1 MTRQQ
6 NLWHHMTWP
15 GREEVMVEPTTGF
28 QVIMVI
34 TVVRIM
40 HVDINYS
47 DDMPSH
53 TFHNSIFF
61 LKK

>member
-15 GREEVMVEPTTGF
+15 GREEVMVEPTTAF
-28 QVIMVI
+28 QVI

-40 HVDINYS
+40 HIDINYS

-61 LKK
+61 

>member
-1 MTRQQ
+1 
-6 NLWHHMTWP
+6 MTWP
-15 GREEVMVEPTTGF
+15 GREEVMVEPTTAF

-61 LKK
+61 